1 MARPAAKSA
10 AALPSNLAPRGLS
23 REAAALYIGVGTTL
37 FDRLVRTR
45 QMPRPTHIGGRRV
58 WDRVKLDQAFE
69 ALSGT
74 TPAADP
80 WSEFRV

>member
-1 MARPAAKSA
+1 MPRSAAKREP
-10 AALPSNLAPRGLS
+10 ALPSNLAPRGLS

-37 FDRLVRTR
+37 FDRLVRT
-45 QMPRPTHIGGRRV
+45 QKMPNPTHIGGRRV

-69 ALSGT
+69 ALSGA
-74 TPAADP
+74 PAAVDP